1 MNKPKKRILD
11 ISYKHKLS
19 HLGSCL
25 TTVDIVDEIY
35 KLKEKNE
42 YCVLD
47 NGHAGLAQ
55 YVVMEKYEGHNAE
68 DLLDEMGIHP
78 ERNKNYNIAVSSGS
92 LGLAGSIA
100 LGIALADPLVNIYV
114 VASDGGMMEGIWYE
128 TLRNAVKLGVTN
140 YRLVI
145 NCNGYGA
152 LSEINKDEIIAQLR
166 GCGWGVYETDS
177 TKDFKEVFNYE
188 SDIPIAIVMKTNV
201 AEYSYLSGL
210 DAHYYQLKEEDIK

>member
-1 MNKPKKRILD
+1 MNKLKKRILD

-25 TTVDIVDEIY
+25 TCVDIIDEIY
-35 KLKEKNE
+35 KIKQSSEP
-42 YCVLD
+42 CILD

-55 YVVMEKYEGHNAE
+55 YVVKEKYENIDAE
-68 DLLDEMGIHP
+68 EQLNKMGIHP
-78 ERNKNYNIAVSSGS
+78 ERSEDYNIAVSSGS

-128 TLRNAVKLGVTN
+128 TLRNVTKLGIKN
-140 YRLVI
+140 YKLVV

-166 GCGWGVYETDS
+166 GCGWGVYETDKV
-177 TKDFKEVFNYE
+177 KDLKEAFSYE
-188 SDIPIAIVMKTNV
+188 SDIPIAVVMRTNTD
-201 AEYSYLSGL
+201 EYKFLQGL
-210 DAHYYQLKEEDIK
+210 DAHYYTLKEGDVK